1 MLNEVNALTTFLQQ
15 EVYDTAVANV
25 EDASDYFDQ
34 FKKMPDHESIAIM
47 EKNMTEVLKV
57 VPMAHVIGLNLVT
70 SLIGSMAAT
79 SGVDLVVEAIEEIN
93 QNTFNDDT

>member
-1 MLNEVNALTTFLQQ
+1 
-15 EVYDTAVANV
+15 
-25 EDASDYFDQ
+25 
-34 FKKMPDHESIAIM
+34 
-47 EKNMTEVLKV
+47 MTEVLKL

-93 QNTFNDDT
+93 QNTFNDD